1 MTYLLVTCKA
11 LGQSPL
17 WPDQYR
23 SSIKSPVLLYS
34 SDSYNHPTK
43 QLTTISMS
51 TNNSTKKPHFVNR
64 YCFCNTELR
73 TATITKIKGLSIQT
87 QQNTFVLFTLFKLTL
102 DERKT
107 LTKISTCKTS
117 HNHSPNQ
124 RTPRTT
130 TKVQTAGYTPR
141 RTFQMK
147 KNQHSAICITGD
159 SAVCTQPIYG
169 IQTSIFIC

>member
-1 MTYLLVTCKA
+1 MTSLLVTCKA

-17 WPDQYR
+17 QLDQYR

-51 TNNSTKKPHFVNR
+51 INNSTRKPHFVNW

-87 QQNTFVLFTLFKLTL
+87 QQNTFVLFALFKLTL

-117 HNHSPNQ
+117 HNHSPNEEK
-124 RTPRTT
+124 P
-130 TKVQTAGYTPR
+130 V
-141 RTFQMK
+141 F
-147 KNQHSAICITGD
+147 HDVCITG
-159 SAVCTQPIYG
+159 CLQKRLNG
-169 IQTSIFIC
+169 